1 MGRYVLA
8 RLGSSLA
15 VLLVTSLVTFT
26 LIRLAPGD
34 PVAIMFG
41 PTDSTGIREGDVGE
55 DHMAEVRSR
64 LGLDQPAPIQ
74 YAVWLSRMAWLD
86 FGTSFRSRQ
95 PVAAELG
102 SRLPT
107 TILLAGLAFALEA
120 VLAVG
125 LGVASALRA
134 GSLVDHLIRLVGLTC
149 VAMPAF
155 WLGLILLYVFAV
167 ELQWVRVG
175 GEATFSQAVLPA
187 VTLAVVRAPRLTRVL
202 RASLLDEL
210 GQLYV
215 WLARAKGLSEA
226 VLLMR
231 HALPNALLPSLGLFG
246 LSLGGLVT
254 GSVVIE
260 TVFSWPGIGK
270 LVAESIAARDYP
282 VVQGYVLLVTAT
294 IVGVSLCVDLLH
306 AALDPRIRLGGGAA
320 W

>member
-1 MGRYVLA
+1 MRRYVLA
-8 RLGSSLA
+8 RLGSSLV

-41 PTDSTGIREGDVGE
+41 PTDSTGVREGDVGE
-55 DHMAEVRSR
+55 DIQAEVRAR
-64 LGLDQPAPIQ
+64 LGLDQPAPMQ
-74 YAVWLSRMAWLD
+74 YAVWLGRIAILD
-86 FGTSFRSRQ
+86 LGTSFRSRQ
-95 PVAAELG
+95 PVAVELG

-107 TILLAGLAFALEA
+107 TLLLAVIAFGLEA

-125 LGVASALRA
+125 LGVVSALRP
-134 GSLVDHLIRLVGLTC
+134 GSLADHLIRLVGLAC

-155 WLGLILLYVFAV
+155 WLGLMLLYIFAV
-167 ELQWVRVG
+167 EFQWVRVG
-175 GEATFSQAVLPA
+175 GEATLSQAMLPA
-187 VTLAVVRAPRLTRVL
+187 VTLALVRAPRLTRVL

-215 WLARAKGLSEA
+215 WLARAKGLPES
-226 VLLMR
+226 VLLVR

-270 LVAESIAARDYP
+270 LVADSIAARDYP

-294 IVGVSLCVDLLH
+294 IVTVSFCADLLH
-306 AALDPRIRLGGGAA
+306 AALDPRIRLGGRA
-320 W
+320 